1 MKDLHIFYSS
11 GNTMGKKTKIKWR
24 IQKRRMK
31 SSKIQEAQKFERSR
45 GGQLNLTDCVDK
57 IKFYSRLSVPS
68 RKASSI
74 MKQVNS
80 RYQFVFFISSQ
91 KSIKAKRIRGNE
103 RIQKAKQEKSGDF
116 NE

>member
-1 MKDLHIFYSS
+1 
-11 GNTMGKKTKIKWR
+11 
-24 IQKRRMK
+24 MK
-31 SSKIQEAQKFERSR
+31 SSKIQEAEKFERQR
-45 GGQLNLTDCVDK
+45 GGELNLTDCVDK

-80 RYQFVFFISSQ
+80 KYQFVFFSSQ

-103 RIQKAKQEKSGDF
+103 KIQKAKQEKSGDF